1 MAKENCVSCGVETA
15 YEVSTHIDFRN
26 NYVEGVGQ
34 LCRNCYSGEKSAQE
48 QIVIPREFILK
59 YSNNAEL
66 GEKVREFYYQNY

>member
-1 MAKENCVSCGVETA
+1 MANEKCVSCGVETT
-15 YEVSTHIDFRN
+15 YEISTHVDYRS

-34 LCRNCYSGEKSAQE
+34 LCVSCYTGKKSANE
-48 QIVIPREFILK
+48 QIVIPREFIVK